1 MKFKLLPIIL
11 SAMMMVGCTQANSTP
26 SVKPDEPPVV
36 DPTEP
41 TDPVENIKLT
51 DATLLS
57 YEGTNIKYCD
67 GSATVGDVKFNWL
80 EIGAYG
86 NGMQMRTKDGKSS
99 TITNE
104 NELPAAIKQIKIS
117 IHEGKAGY
125 ANEHAL
131 NFYVGDSAD
140 VDDGT
145 IVWNTEKDITEY
157 TLDVEVENCTYF
169 KMVHGTTYSLYIDY
183 IELVF

>member
-1 MKFKLLPIIL
+1 MSVIDESTKDSIL
-11 SAMMMVGCTQANSTP
+11 SSVSSKNAVVVETNKNLTSTLTNA
-26 SVKPDEPPVV
+26 DT
-36 DPTEP
+36 TEKK
-41 TDPVENIKLT
+41 TTSQVEGI
-51 DATLLS
+51 
-57 YEGTNIKYCD
+57 
-67 GSATVGDVKFNWL
+67 KFNWL

-99 TITNE
+99 TIE
-104 NELPAAIKQIKIS
+104 NEDKLPGAIQQIKIG

-131 NFYVGDSAD
+131 NFYVGDSAE
-140 VDDGT
+140 VDKGT
-145 IVWNTEKDITEY
+145 IVWNTEKDVTEY
-157 TLDVEVENCTYF
+157 TLDVEIENCTYF